1 MNTYRVNNDYI
12 MVVGEEKKENAK
24 VEDIK
29 LEITNENG
37 DLKEKLYY
45 DMNREELIELLKKK
59 DKTIEDQKKEIERIE
74 EDRELYG

>member
-1 MNTYRVNNDYI
+1 MKNTLE
-12 MVVGEEKKENAK
+12 EEKKENAK